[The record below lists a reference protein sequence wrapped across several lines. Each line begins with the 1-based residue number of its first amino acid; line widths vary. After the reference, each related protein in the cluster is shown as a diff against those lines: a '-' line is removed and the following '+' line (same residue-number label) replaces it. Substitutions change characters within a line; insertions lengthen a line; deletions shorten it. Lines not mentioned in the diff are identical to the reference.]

1 MRIVGGLWRGR
12 PLKAPEGTSVTRP
25 STDRLRE
32 AIASMVQSYF
42 GLDLSEVSVLDAFAG
57 SGAVGLELLSRGA
70 AYATFMESDRK
81 ALRCL
86 KANIAA
92 LGCDPAQVSVLTGDS
107 RRLASV
113 PALEGAPFSAV
124 FLDPPYAKDPELSA
138 KVVEGLLA
146 AGHLQ
151 DGALLVHERAADA
164 APLQVAGTALAKS
177 RSHGGSVVELLR
189 VSD

>member
-1 MRIVGGLWRGR
+1 
-12 PLKAPEGTSVTRP
+12 
-25 STDRLRE
+25 
-32 AIASMVQSYF
+32 MVQSYF
-42 GLDLSEVSVLDAFAG
+42 GLDLSDVSVLDAFAG

-70 AYATFMESDRK
+70 VHATFRESDRK

-92 LGCDPAQVSVLTGDS
+92 LGCDPARVSVLTGDS
-107 RRLASV
+107 GRLASV

-138 KVVEGLLA
+138 KVVECLLA

-151 DGALLVHERAADA
+151 DGALLIHERAADA
-164 APLQVAGTALAKS
+164 APLQVAGAALVKS
-177 RSHGGSVVELLR
+177 RSHGGTVVELLR